1 MDDKKKMGRPTNDP
15 KDVKL
20 TVRVNKATN
29 EILEKYCKENNI
41 SNKITIFFV
50 STVSIRAIIFLK

>member
-29 EILEKYCKENNI
+29 EILEKDCKENNI
-41 SNKITIFFV
+41 SKV
-50 STVSIRAIIFLK
+50 EGVREAINRLPIKEK

>member
-20 TVRVNKATN
+20 TVRVSKATN

-41 SNKITIFFV
+41 SKV
-50 STVSIRAIIFLK
+50 EGVREAINRLPIKEK

>member
-20 TVRVNKATN
+20 TVRVNNATN

-41 SNKITIFFV
+41 SKV
-50 STVSIRAIIFLK
+50 EGVREAINRLPIKEK

>member
-20 TVRVNKATN
+20 TVRVNKTTN
-29 EILEKYCKENNI
+29 EILEKFCKENNLT
-41 SNKITIFFV
+41 KV
-50 STVSIRAIIFLK
+50 EGVREAINRLPIKEKK

>member
-1 MDDKKKMGRPTNDP
+1 MDDKKKMGRPTDDP

-29 EILEKYCKENNI
+29 EILEKYCKKNNI
-41 SNKITIFFV
+41 SKV
-50 STVSIRAIIFLK
+50 EGVREAINRLPIKEK

>member
-41 SNKITIFFV
+41 SKVEGVREATNRLPIK
-50 STVSIRAIIFLK
+50 KK

>member
-1 MDDKKKMGRPTNDP
+1 MNAKMGRPTNDP

-41 SNKITIFFV
+41 SKV
-50 STVSIRAIIFLK
+50 EGVREAINRLPIKEK

>member
-20 TVRVNKATN
+20 TVRVNKSTN

-41 SNKITIFFV
+41 SKV
-50 STVSIRAIIFLK
+50 EGVREAINRLPIKEK

>member
-29 EILEKYCKENNI
+29 EIL
-41 SNKITIFFV
+41 
-50 STVSIRAIIFLK
+50 

>member
-20 TVRVNKATN
+20 TVRVNKVTN

-41 SNKITIFFV
+41 SKV
-50 STVSIRAIIFLK
+50 EGVREAINRLPIKEK

>member
-29 EILEKYCKENNI
+29 KILEKYCKENNI
-41 SNKITIFFV
+41 SKV
-50 STVSIRAIIFLK
+50 EGVREAINRLPIKEK

>member
-1 MDDKKKMGRPTNDP
+1 MDDKKKMGRPTNDL

-41 SNKITIFFV
+41 SKV
-50 STVSIRAIIFLK
+50 EGVREAINRLPIKEK

>member
-1 MDDKKKMGRPTNDP
+1 MDGKKKMGRPTNDP

-41 SNKITIFFV
+41 SKV
-50 STVSIRAIIFLK
+50 EGVREAINRLPIKEK

>member
-29 EILEKYCKENNI
+29 EILEKHCKENNI
-41 SNKITIFFV
+41 SKV
-50 STVSIRAIIFLK
+50 EGVREAINRLPIKEK

>member
-29 EILEKYCKENNI
+29 EILEKYCKENNN
-41 SNKITIFFV
+41 SKV
-50 STVSIRAIIFLK
+50 EGVREAINRLPIKEK